1 MSPPCGSCDLS
12 VMELSPF
19 LYGLYKVAKYAVYP
33 YTWLIVLIGLILLFT
48 WLPASPRVT
57 RWLRRLSLTTLLLTV
72 ILGTP
77 IIGNNAVGILEAW
90 YPPQDPSSLGK
101 VDAIVVL
108 GGGVAPKGKLRP
120 ATELTQVSKERV
132 LCGVELFTQ
141 GLAPTL
147 IMSGGDARVFGV
159 GPLEAEIMKQF
170 AVRLGVPAPAI
181 VTETLSRTTYE
192 NAVEVRRLIPPT
204 ASVLLVTSAYHMPR
218 AQYLFAQQKIHSTP
232 YPCGY
237 LSRNGPGVEW
247 NWNPFSLIPT
257 AGAFLQNSLAVS
269 ELIGL
274 LVYSLGGGG

>member
-1 MSPPCGSCDLS
+1 
-12 VMELSPF
+12 MELSPF

-57 RWLRRLSLTTLLLTV
+57 RWLRRLTLITLLLALF
-72 ILGTP
+72 LGTP
-77 IIGNNAVGILEAW
+77 LVAYNTVGILEAW
-90 YPPQDPSSLGK
+90 HPPRDPISLPK
-101 VDAIVVL
+101 SDAIVVL
-108 GGGVAPKGKLRP
+108 GGGVAPQGKLRP
-120 ATELTQVSKERV
+120 ATEPSQVTKERV
-132 LCGVELFTQ
+132 LCGVDLFAH

-147 IMSGGDARVFGV
+147 IMSGGDATAIGS
-159 GPLEAEIMKQF
+159 GPHEAEAMKHF
-170 AVRLGVPAPAI
+170 AVRLGVPDQAI
-181 VTETLSRTTYE
+181 MTETHSRTTYE
-192 NAVEVRRLIPPT
+192 NAVEVHRLIQPS

-247 NWNPFSLIPT
+247 TWNPFSLIPT
-257 AGAFLQNSLAVS
+257 AGAFWQNSLAVS

-274 LVYSLGGGG
+274 LVYSLGGRG